1 MLNPFGLLALL
12 ALPAI
17 VGIHLYRNRQRSVVV
32 TGLFLYGPEARSLA
46 SGRTRRP
53 LVWRTSLWLE
63 LLAALALTW
72 WLCDIRLGDLAR
84 VHHAVVVLDT
94 RLRLS
99 ARHDGVAV
107 IDRLRA
113 ELDARITALSADD
126 RVTLIATGEPP
137 RLLAGPAAEPITARK
152 ALAKWSA
159 DSGWHDL
166 DAALGLAAELAEG
179 TGEITLVSDR
189 IPDRLPAAIGA
200 LAGGRSASTSGLA
213 EVRRFSDRV
222 AVRVYASGAKA
233 ERIVALRSA
242 AGELAR
248 TLIEIPADGQ
258 ALAVLSGP
266 AAGAVTVALLGDDPL
281 PDDDHVE
288 LLPPRP
294 PEVRV
299 AIRDQGHPAVAAAL
313 RAVPGV
319 TLIDPTDR
327 PDLIVAQP
335 QGKTAG
341 DDPAWTVTIEPGP
354 ASPVLG
360 PFLARRGHPLLTD
373 VEFTGVVWA
382 GGGRLAALP
391 ADQVLLAAGDA
402 VLLSEVRDGRRRSIT
417 IHGDPAAGTLTRH
430 PAWPALWANLVAAR
444 RSALPGLA
452 DPNVRCDRA
461 VAVVAPPGAAW
472 LAVDEAGQ
480 GPGARGQGAD
490 SRGQEADSR
499 GQGADARGQGPGASA
514 ARLALD
520 GDGRAVIPRFAH
532 PGRWTVRADDG
543 RVVVELSAL
552 ALDPRHG
559 DLLGSATTER
569 APAAAGGLFDQRRP
583 AAEHLLPL
591 LIAALTG
598 LGAWW
603 AYRHE

>member
-17 VGIHLYRNRQRSVVV
+17 VGIHLYRNRQRTVVV

-63 LLAALALTW
+63 LLAALALAW

-107 IDRLRA
+107 SERLRK
-113 ELDARITALSADD
+113 ELDARIAALSADD
-126 RVTLIATGEPP
+126 RVTVIASGEPP
-137 RLLAGPAAEPITARK
+137 RLLAGPAAEPIAARK

-179 TGEITLVSDR
+179 SGEITLVSDR
-189 IPDRLPAAIGA
+189 IPERLPNAIGV
-200 LAGGRSASTSGLA
+200 LAGGRSAATSGLA
-213 EVRRFSDRV
+213 EVRRFPDRV

-233 ERIVALRSA
+233 ERIVVLRSA

-248 TLIEIPADGQ
+248 TRIEIPADGQ
-258 ALAVLSGP
+258 ALVVLPGP
-266 AAGAVTVALLGDDPL
+266 STGALTVALLGDDPL

-299 AIRDQGHPAVAAAL
+299 ATRDQAHPAVTAAL
-313 RAVPGV
+313 RAVAGV
-319 TLIDPTDR
+319 TLVDPTDR

-335 QGKTAG
+335 PGKMQG
-341 DDPAWTVTIEPGP
+341 DDSAWSVTIEPGP

-360 PFLARRGHPLLTD
+360 PFLARRGHPLLAD
-373 VEFTGVVWA
+373 LEFTGVVWA

-402 VLLSEVRDGRRRSIT
+402 VLLSELRDGRRRAIT
-417 IHGDPAAGTLTRH
+417 IHGDPAGGTLTRH
-430 PAWPALWANLVAAR
+430 PAWPALWANLIAAR

-472 LAVDEAGQ
+472 LTV
-480 GPGARGQGAD
+480 AD
-490 SRGQEADSR
+490 SGTAPP
-499 GQGADARGQGPGASA
+499 AAGPAPGNGGEP

-520 GDGRAVIPRFAH
+520 GDGRAVIPGFAH

-559 DLLGSATTER
+559 DLIGAATTER
-569 APAAAGGLFDQRRP
+569 APATASGLLDQRRP

-591 LIAALTG
+591 LIAALAG

-603 AYRHE
+603 SWRRE